1 MSKADSLPRLPL
13 RDLER
18 EAPTSQPAP
27 KSPSAITTVQQ
38 GSKLTLH
45 FALLLP
51 NGEVIDSNFAKEPV
65 SFVVGDGNLLPGFE
79 RALLGLPVE
88 AQVDVLIAASQAFG
102 VVNPDNQQ
110 RFPRYLFAPTLALSE
125 NLLVE
130 FADARGYSQAG
141 RVVSI
146 TSKDVEIDFNHPL
159 AGYDIRFL
167 AKIYSI
173 A

>member
-1 MSKADSLPRLPL
+1 MSKADSLPRLAL

-18 EAPTSQPAP
+18 EAAAQPAAT
-27 KSPSAITTVQQ
+27 SPLASNVVQP

-45 FALLLP
+45 FALQLP
-51 NGEVIDSNFAKEPV
+51 NGEVIDSNFGKAPV

-79 RALLGLPVE
+79 RELLGLQAGAE
-88 AQVDVLIAASQAFG
+88 VDVVIAASQAFG

-146 TSKDVEIDFNHPL
+146 TSKDVEVDFNHPL
-159 AGYDIRFL
+159 AGQDIRFQ

-173 A
+173 E